1 MTEPADEAGGVAEG
15 LSRGRHPIILVA
27 ENEPHHRFV
36 LRRVFRTVE
45 LDVDLR
51 FVNDGIE
58 LLAYLEQAGEFAKPA
73 AAPWPDLVLMD
84 LHMPRLDGIGALQA
98 MRARRR
104 LRTIPTIMFS
114 SSNQPHHIDDA
125 YASGANAYLVKVGD
139 FRELVA
145 HLRGMIA
152 FWLKAA
158 RLPRPPE
165 QQPEQ
170 QPGRQPDEPPAMG
183 VEP

>member
-1 MTEPADEAGGVAEG
+1 MTEPADEVGGAADG
-15 LSRGRHPIILVA
+15 PSRGRHPVILVA

-36 LRRVFRTVE
+36 LRRVFRTVA
-45 LDVDLR
+45 LDVELR
-51 FVNDGIE
+51 FVSDGIE
-58 LLAYLEQAGEFAKPA
+58 LLDYLERAGEFARPA

-84 LHMPRLDGIGALQA
+84 LHMPRLDGIGALQT

-139 FRELVA
+139 FQELVV

-158 RLPRPPE
+158 RLPRPPR
-165 QQPEQ
+165 
-170 QPGRQPDEPPAMG
+170 RQPDEPPATA